1 MDFGFGFALL
11 SFGLAVT
18 MFLVRSCF
26 QKNQQADV
34 DEKRGS

>member
-18 MFLVRSCF
+18 VIVSGQVLFP
-26 QKNQQADV
+26 K
-34 DEKRGS
+34 